1 MEWWPTRYRMNCIRS
16 DLLFA
21 LKALRDT
28 RVSDDSRIS
37 EEDDDAIIYAI
48 ELVQS
53 AFDELGKLAEEME
66 EGVRGRWNRDAG

>member
-1 MEWWPTRYRMNCIRS
+1 MEWWPARYRMNCIRS